1 MSSRYADL
9 DRPPLRVESL
19 TRALV
24 RDGSMW
30 HTIRVEQSVDSTN
43 AAVVAD
49 ADQPEGLVV
58 VAEQQ
63 TAGRGRLGR
72 EWTSPPR
79 AGLTFSFLLR
89 PSVPDA
95 RWTWLPLLT
104 GLAVAEA
111 TNEMADV
118 DVDLKWPNDLLIGD
132 KKVGGILVERHGPA
146 VVVGVGINVT
156 TTQAELPITEAT
168 SLALAGA
175 VVTDRESLLR
185 AVLRAIEARYAEW
198 GASSDDAVSSAYTTR
213 CRTIGSD
220 VTVTMPDGSAL
231 CGQARRVDEHG
242 RLVVV
247 TDDGEH
253 AVSSG
258 DVMHVRPG

>member
-1 MSSRYADL
+1 
-9 DRPPLRVESL
+9 
-19 TRALV
+19 
-24 RDGSMW
+24 
-30 HTIRVEQSVDSTN
+30 
-43 AAVVAD
+43 
-49 ADQPEGLVV
+49 
-58 VAEQQ
+58 
-63 TAGRGRLGR
+63 
-72 EWTSPPR
+72 
-79 AGLTFSFLLR
+79 
-89 PSVPDA
+89 
-95 RWTWLPLLT
+95 
-104 GLAVAEA
+104 
-111 TNEMADV
+111 
-118 DVDLKWPNDLLIGD
+118 LLIGD

-175 VVTDRESLLR
+175 AVTDRESLLR

-198 GASSDDAVSSAYTTR
+198 GASSDDSALTSAYTTR

-231 CGQARRVDEHG
+231 SGQATHVDEHG

-247 TDDGEH
+247 TDDLEH